1 MLLSLSHRFIFV
13 HVPKTAGSSLHKALE
28 PCARPPARSFWRS
41 LSRRLPIVEAP
52 ERAHFRIHAPASEIR
67 AKLSPE
73 VYDRFLSFA
82 VVRNPFDHAVSH
94 YEYMKQYRSPRIARR
109 FAETSFA
116 DYLRYRL
123 APRRPWDRIFARM
136 PDQSYFLV
144 DRAGRLLVNRLLHFE
159 TLSDEFRDL
168 AAELG
173 LTSPELPAINRTE
186 ARARGRP
193 FESYYDVETEALA
206 RRLYARDLAL
216 LGYGEALRA

>member
-1 MLLSLSHRFIFV
+1 MLLSVSHRFIFV
-13 HVPKTAGSSLHKALE
+13 HVPKTAGSSLHNALL
-28 PCARPPARSFWRS
+28 PYARPDTRTFWRRV
-41 LSRRLPIVEAP
+41 SRWLPIVESP

-109 FAETSFA
+109 FADMSFS
-116 DYLRYRL
+116 DYLRFRL
-123 APRRPWDRIFARM
+123 APRRPWDRLFARM

-144 DRAGRLLVNRLLHFE
+144 DRAGRLLVSRLLHFE
-159 TLSDEFRDL
+159 TLSEEFRDL

-173 LTSPELPAINRTE
+173 LTSRELPSVNRTE
-186 ARARGRP
+186 ARSKERP
-193 FESYYDVETEALA
+193 FESYYDAETEALV

-216 LGYGEALRA
+216 LGYDGAAR